1 MLNEAEVTIIL
12 RTNLAVL
19 LGLVIAWER
28 KASGAPVR
36 GKSIVLATMTCAALT
51 AISVQVYGNEAAR
64 VVAGIVTGIG
74 FLGAGMIMRSDTGE
88 VRGHTT
94 AAGLWTMSLVGITV
108 GSGHEILG
116 ILLTIMAYVIMA
128 WDDWPIVARLNRRLA
143 RRKAQDAESRLSSE
157 TDTLNEKEILK

>member
-1 MLNEAEVTIIL
+1 MLSESEIIIIL

-19 LGLVIAWER
+19 LGLAIAWER
-28 KASGAPVR
+28 KVSGAPVR

-51 AISVQVYGNEAAR
+51 ATCIQVFGDEAAR

-74 FLGAGMIMRSDTGE
+74 FLGAGMILRSATGE
-88 VRGHTT
+88 VRGQTS

-116 ILLTIMAYVIMA
+116 VILTIMAYVIIA
-128 WDDWPIVARLNRRLA
+128 WEDWPLVNRLKGRLA
-143 RRKAQDAESRLSSE
+143 RK
-157 TDTLNEKEILK
+157 

>member
-1 MLNEAEVTIIL
+1 MLSESEITIIL

-19 LGLVIAWER
+19 LGLAIAWER

-51 AISVQVYGNEAAR
+51 ATSIQVYGDEAAR

-74 FLGAGMIMRSDTGE
+74 FLGAGMILRSATGE
-88 VRGHTT
+88 VHGQTS

-128 WDDWPIVARLNRRLA
+128 WDDWPLVNRLKQRLA
-143 RRKAQDAESRLSSE
+143 RRKTQEAESLPSSE
-157 TDTLNEKEILK
+157 IDKTNG

>member
-1 MLNEAEVTIIL
+1 MLSESEIIIIL

-19 LGLVIAWER
+19 LGLTIAWER
-28 KASGAPVR
+28 KVSGAPVR

-51 AISVQVYGNEAAR
+51 ATCIQVFGDEAAR

-74 FLGAGMIMRSDTGE
+74 FLGAGMILRSATGE
-88 VRGHTT
+88 VRGQTS

-116 ILLTIMAYVIMA
+116 VILTIMAYVIIA
-128 WDDWPIVARLNRRLA
+128 WEDWPLVNRLKGRLA
-143 RRKAQDAESRLSSE
+143 RK
-157 TDTLNEKEILK
+157 

>member
-1 MLNEAEVTIIL
+1 MLSETEITIIL

-19 LGLVIAWER
+19 LGLAIAWER

-36 GKSIVLATMTCAALT
+36 GKSIILATMTCAALT
-51 AISVQVYGNEAAR
+51 ATSIQVYGDEAAR

-74 FLGAGMIMRSDTGE
+74 FLGAGMILRSASGE
-88 VRGHTT
+88 VRGQTS

-116 ILLTIMAYVIMA
+116 IILTLMAFVIMA
-128 WDDWPIVARLNRRLA
+128 WEDWPLITRLKRQLA
-143 RRKAQDAESRLSSE
+143 RRKAQQAESPSLRE
-157 TDTLNEKEILK
+157 ADKTNK

>member
-1 MLNEAEVTIIL
+1 MLSESEIIIIL

-19 LGLVIAWER
+19 LGLAIAWER
-28 KASGAPVR
+28 KVTGAPVR

-51 AISVQVYGNEAAR
+51 ATSIQVFGDEAAR

-74 FLGAGMIMRSDTGE
+74 FLGAGMILRSATGE
-88 VRGHTT
+88 VRGQTS

-116 ILLTIMAYVIMA
+116 IILTIMAYVIIA
-128 WDDWPIVARLNRRLA
+128 WEDWPLVTRLKGRLA
-143 RRKAQDAESRLSSE
+143 RKQAQDTE
-157 TDTLNEKEILK
+157 

>member
-1 MLNEAEVTIIL
+1 MLSESEIIIIL

-19 LGLVIAWER
+19 LGLAIAWER
-28 KASGAPVR
+28 KVSGAPVR

-51 AISVQVYGNEAAR
+51 ATCIQVFGDEAAR

-74 FLGAGMIMRSDTGE
+74 FLGAGMILRSATGE
-88 VRGHTT
+88 VRGQTS

-116 ILLTIMAYVIMA
+116 VILTIMAYVIIA
-128 WDDWPIVARLNRRLA
+128 WEDWPLVNRLKGLLA
-143 RRKAQDAESRLSSE
+143 RK
-157 TDTLNEKEILK
+157 

>member
-1 MLNEAEVTIIL
+1 MLNEFEITIIL

-19 LGLVIAWER
+19 LGLAIAWER

-51 AISVQVYGNEAAR
+51 AISIQVYGDGAAR

-74 FLGAGMIMRSDTGE
+74 FLGAGMIMRSATGE
-88 VRGHTT
+88 VRGQTS

-128 WDDWPIVARLNRRLA
+128 WEDWPLVTRLRQRLA
-143 RRKAQDAESRLSSE
+143 RRKAQDAERLPLVE
-157 TDTLNEKEILK
+157 TDRINE

>member
-1 MLNEAEVTIIL
+1 MLSESDIIIIL

-19 LGLVIAWER
+19 LGLAIAWER
-28 KASGAPVR
+28 KVTGAPVR

-51 AISVQVYGNEAAR
+51 ATCIQVFGDEAAR

-74 FLGAGMIMRSDTGE
+74 FLGAGMILRSATGE
-88 VRGHTT
+88 VRGQTS

-116 ILLTIMAYVIMA
+116 IILTIMAYVIIA
-128 WDDWPIVARLNRRLA
+128 WEDWPLVNRLKGRLA
-143 RRKAQDAESRLSSE
+143 RK
-157 TDTLNEKEILK
+157 